1 MVVATAIRP
10 YAPRDH
16 PRTGWGRRKEHPL
29 LLFADR
35 LNLLFRAFLKP
46 PNAAGRREEWSNGDI
61 ARVASEL
68 GGGPGLTRQY
78 LRMLRTGERDKPS
91 LDTAYAIA
99 RAFEH
104 LSRSEPAPGQASAV
118 IAYLATDPSR
128 ASSAEVAQAEQIHDQ
143 LTRAVDMRD
152 NPLIGLVARLGN
164 LQDPQSL
171 DSVRTLVEQLEE
183 QESRRRSPFRKRR
196 GTG

>member
-1 MVVATAIRP
+1 VLR
-10 YAPRDH
+10 
-16 PRTGWGRRKEHPL
+16 
-29 LLFADR
+29 FADR

-104 LSRSEPAPGQASAV
+104 LSRTESAPGQASAV

-143 LTRAVDMRD
+143 LTRAVDLRD

-164 LQDPQSL
+164 LQDPESL
-171 DSVRTLVEQLEE
+171 DSVRTLVERLEE
-183 QESRRRSPFRKRR
+183 QEQVSRRSPFRRR
-196 GTG
+196 RSAR